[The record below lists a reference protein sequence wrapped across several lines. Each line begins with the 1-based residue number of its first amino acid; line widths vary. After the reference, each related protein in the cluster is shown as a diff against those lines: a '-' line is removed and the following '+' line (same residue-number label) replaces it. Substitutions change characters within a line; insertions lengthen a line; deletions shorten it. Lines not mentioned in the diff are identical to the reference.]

1 MSWLTR
7 LLGGGEM
14 ARAETSAPGPA
25 EMHEGFEIR
34 PEPMKAEGGWRIAA
48 TIEKSVGGET
58 RTHRLVRADVLAD
71 RDAATAASVA
81 KARQVIDQQG
91 ESIFDEGPRRG

>member
-14 ARAETSAPGPA
+14 ARAETSTHGHP
-25 EMHEGFEIR
+25 EMHEGYEIR
-34 PEPMKAEGGWRIAA
+34 PAPTKAEGGWRIAA
-48 TIEKSVGGET
+48 TIEKEVGGE
-58 RTHRLVRADVLAD
+58 RKVHKLVRADVIAD
-71 RDAATAASVA
+71 RDAAVTASIA

-91 ESIFDEGPRRG
+91 ESLFD